1 MTAHMTTAQARA
13 LGITTTSGSKF
24 RNVTVTADGRKFDS
38 KAEYTHYLKLK
49 AELEAGE
56 ISRLSLQP
64 KFMLQES
71 FKYQGKTERAIT
83 YIADFMYE
91 RDGKTIV
98 EDVKGKKTD
107 VYKMKRKLFLKRY
120 GDKYE
125 FSEVAA

>member
-1 MTAHMTTAQARA
+1 MTAHLTAAQARA
-13 LGITTTSGSKF
+13 LGIKSEPVSKF

-38 KAEYTHYLKLK
+38 KAEYAHYLKLK
-49 AELEAGE
+49 AELEAGD

-64 KFMLQES
+64 KFVLQES
-71 FKYQGKTERAIT
+71 FRYQGKTERAIT

-91 RDGKTIV
+91 QDGKTIV
-98 EDVKGKKTD
+98 CDVKGKRTD

-125 FSEVAA
+125 FLEVAA